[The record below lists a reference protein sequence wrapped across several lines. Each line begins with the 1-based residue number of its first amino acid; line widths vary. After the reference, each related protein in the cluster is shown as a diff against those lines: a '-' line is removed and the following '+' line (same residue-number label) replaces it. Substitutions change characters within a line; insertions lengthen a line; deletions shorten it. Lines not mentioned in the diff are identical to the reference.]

1 MRTEPTVRDNKS
13 VKSDNFS
20 LKSEKTAE
28 QQHGGKYKK
37 SSLNSSQG
45 PASSES
51 AGKQKSG
58 FLSTQ
63 LSASKQMENRPGIY
77 IFQFNSPLTSCGAGT
92 SIHIS
97 SLS

>member
-1 MRTEPTVRDNKS
+1 MRTEPTAARDNKS

-20 LKSEKTAE
+20 LKSDKTENFSLKSEKTAD

-45 PASSES
+45 PSKSES
-51 AGKQKSG
+51 TGKQKSG

-63 LSASKQMENRPGIY
+63 FAVNKQMENRPGIY
-77 IFQFNSPLTSCGAGT
+77 IFNNPPHT
-92 SIHIS
+92 I
-97 SLS
+97 